1 MWACA
6 RFTKCP
12 CGRRH
17 APAPE
22 RFEISVDALPANGLG
37 GLFLDDSA
45 HDQVQDLAH
54 QVLVLDEVGKF
65 LLQVQRSDWWAT
77 LSIAARPHAQGVNQG
92 GGTGEQREG
101 L

>member
-17 APAPE
+17 APATPE
-22 RFEISVDALPANGLG
+22 RLEVSVDTLPANGLG

-54 QVLVLDEVGKF
+54 QVLVLDEVGKV
-65 LLQVQRSDWWAT
+65 LLQVPAERLVGHLIHRCAP
-77 LSIAARPHAQGVNQG
+77 IRPRRG
-92 GGTGEQREG
+92 
-101 L
+101 

>member
-17 APAPE
+17 APAAPE
-22 RFEISVDALPANGLG
+22 RLEVSVDALPANGLG

-54 QVLVLDEVGKF
+54 QVLVLDEVGKV
-65 LLQVQRSDWWAT
+65 LLQVPAERLVGHLKKLAWEMESQ
-77 LSIAARPHAQGVNQG
+77 
-92 GGTGEQREG
+92 
-101 L
+101 